1 MLFICLKKINSCDNI
16 SNSSKNY
23 GFKMGDVFV
32 NDSVT
37 TMEEVRIGM
46 GLGIKH
52 KLYLITKR
60 IFDIIVSFIGILFLI
75 PITII
80 LKICYMAT
88 GDFHGIFF
96 VQERIGLNGKTFKF
110 IKFRSMV
117 PNADEI
123 LFRTMELDKIIA
135 EEYKK
140 NKKLKNDPR
149 ITKLGKFIRN
159 TSLDELPQLINV
171 FKGDMSMIGNR
182 PYLPREKED
191 MGDYFNDIVKTK
203 PGLTGYWQVNGRSKT
218 TFEER
223 LELEKIYSNNA
234 GFILDL
240 KIFLKTFKVVLF
252 KIGAR

>member
-1 MLFICLKKINSCDNI
+1 MNNSVVAVEEVKVGFGLGLKK
-16 SNSSKNY
+16 KA
-23 GFKMGDVFV
+23 
-32 NDSVT
+32 
-37 TMEEVRIGM
+37 
-46 GLGIKH
+46 
-52 KLYLITKR
+52 YLFTKR
-60 IFDIIVSFIGILFLI
+60 LFDIIVSFIGIIFLI

-88 GDFHGIFF
+88 GDFHRIFF
-96 VQERIGLNGKTFKF
+96 VQERIGKDGKTFKF

-123 LFRTMELDKIIA
+123 LFRTMELDKIVE

-149 ITKLGKFIRN
+149 ITKMGRILRN

-191 MGDYFNDIVKTK
+191 MGDYFDDIVKTK

-218 TFEER
+218 TFDER

-234 GFILDL
+234 GFILDT